1 MRRRPALAAL
11 ATLAL
16 VTTPAMASLF
26 GSLLA
31 GSRPATQGAF
41 HGALATC
48 PDKPNC
54 VSSRATASR
63 HAIAPLALD
72 GPATAAW
79 KRLVATIRAMPGATI
94 VTDERV
100 KGGRYL
106 HAEFASR
113 VFGFVDDLECLL
125 ADGAKAIDI
134 RSASRLGSH
143 DFGANRARV
152 ESLRA
157 AIDRPTR

>member
-1 MRRRPALAAL
+1 MTRRQALAAL
-11 ATLAL
+11 SAL
-16 VTTPAMASLF
+16 VLVPAPAMASLF
-26 GSLLA
+26 GSLFA
-31 GSRPATQGAF
+31 GSRPATLGAF
-41 HGALATC
+41 NGTLASC

-72 GPATAAW
+72 GPATEAW
-79 KRLVATIRAMPGATI
+79 KHLVATIRAMPGATI

-100 KGGRYL
+100 TGGRYL

-113 VFGFVDDLECLL
+113 VLGFVDDLECLL
-125 ADGAKAIDI
+125 ADGAKAIEV
-134 RSASRLGSH
+134 RSASRLGSY

-152 ESLRA
+152 EALRA
-157 AIDRPTR
+157 ALDRTTR

>member
-11 ATLAL
+11 AALAL

-26 GSLLA
+26 GTLLA
-31 GSRPATQGAF
+31 GSRPATLGAF
-41 HGALATC
+41 NGTLASC

-72 GPATAAW
+72 GPATEAW
-79 KRLVATIRAMPGATI
+79 KHLVATIRAMPGATI

-100 KGGRYL
+100 TGGRYL

-134 RSASRLGSH
+134 RSASRLGSY

-152 ESLRA
+152 EALRA
-157 AIDRPTR
+157 AIDRSTR